1 MVAEGTPSSLKRGA
15 ANSAAA
21 GPGAEPPGCG
31 GGRGRRA
38 QRVRS
43 CLRANLLV
51 LLTLAGVVAG
61 AAVGLAVAR
70 WAPGLSPAHRV
81 AFSFP
86 GELLLRL
93 LRLII
98 LPLVVCSLVGGA
110 ASLDPASL
118 GRMGGWALLFFLLT
132 TLLASALGVGL
143 AFALRPGVGTTALE
157 AQDAQLPQTKEVLD
171 SFLDLFRNIFPD
183 NLVSAA
189 FRSYSTEYKLNET
202 NMTTWKEPIGREVEG
217 MNILGLVVFAMVLGV
232 ALRKMGA
239 EGELLIR
246 FFNSFNE
253 ATMIMVSWIM
263 WYAPVGIMF
272 LIAGKIV
279 EMEDVGRL
287 FASLGKYVCC
297 CILGH
302 IIHGLLVLPLIYFV
316 ITRKN
321 PYRFLWGI
329 VPALATAFGT
339 SSSSATL
346 PLMMECVEEEK
357 NGVSKHISRFILPI
371 GATVNMD
378 GAALFQ
384 CVAAVF
390 IAQLNN
396 VPLKFIQVLTILI
409 TATASSVGAAGIPA
423 GGVLTLAIILEA
435 ISLPTKDISF
445 ILAVDWLVDRF
456 CTIINVE
463 GDAFGAGLLQ
473 CYADHNEAGLGSL
486 GPELAKVKD
495 DASVVPLSPEADPL
509 IVKTV
514 KFGGPAGD
522 ANTCE
527 KESVM

>member
-1 MVAEGTPSSLKRGA
+1 MVAETVPGSPKPRA
-15 ANSAAA
+15 ANGA
-21 GPGAEPPGCG
+21 GPPSAQPSGCCG
-31 GGRGRRA
+31 GLRVP
-38 QRVRS
+38 RVRS

-51 LLTLAGVVAG
+51 LLTLAGVAAG

-70 WAPGLSPAHRV
+70 WGPRLSPAQLV

-143 AFALRPGVGTTALE
+143 AFALNPGVGTQARET
-157 AQDAQLPQTKEVLD
+157 QQAQLPPTKEVLD
-171 SFLDLFRNIFPD
+171 SFLDLFR
-183 NLVSAA
+183 
-189 FRSYSTEYKLNET
+189 
-202 NMTTWKEPIGREVEG
+202 
-217 MNILGLVVFAMVLGV
+217 
-232 ALRKMGA
+232 
-239 EGELLIR
+239 
-246 FFNSFNE
+246 
-253 ATMIMVSWIM
+253 
-263 WYAPVGIMF
+263 YAPVGIMF

-279 EMEDVGRL
+279 EMEDVGQL

-302 IIHGLLVLPLIYFV
+302 IIHGLLVPLIYFV
-316 ITRKN
+316 VTRKN

-339 SSSSATL
+339 SSSPTPAPPCLQLATL
-346 PLMMECVEEEK
+346 PRDGVCEEESR
-357 NGVSKHISRFILPI
+357 VSKHISRFILPI

-473 CYADHNEAGLGSL
+473 CYVDRHGVGLDGL
-486 GPELAKVKD
+486 GPELTEVKD
-495 DASVVPLSPEADPL
+495 TVAVVALSPEADPL
-509 IVKTV
+509 ILRKVQP
-514 KFGGPAGD
+514 GGLGPGP
-522 ANTCE
+522 TFR
-527 KESVM
+527 SVGLGAAPRGISG